1 MKAGDRDRDGGRA
14 EGLSFHHPLAFWAG
28 CGLIVAGVL
37 AHGPMFLMGRHTHW
51 QMVGMPMTAEMW
63 LGMAAIPL
71 GLLLAGY
78 GLMPRLEQMRRAMRG
93 PGGLVRFH
101 VADGAPLNREHWT
114 LVAVL
119 AVALVVD
126 VMKPATLGFVLPGMR
141 GEYRISTQTAG
152 LLPLVALTGTTIG
165 SIIWGRVADL
175 FGRRAAI
182 LLSALM
188 FIGTAICGAMPDF
201 GWNLLM
207 CFLMGLSAGGMLP
220 IVFTLMAET
229 VPAAHR
235 GWLLVALGGI
245 GTSAGYLI
253 AAGAAAV
260 LEPLMS
266 WRVLWLLGL
275 PTGALVLLLN
285 RWIPESPRF
294 LSSVGL
300 PDRARAVLQRFSRR
314 LEADDDAHPGPPV
327 IDEGHPVATG
337 RQLLRGPH
345 AAITRALV
353 ACGLAWGVANFGFLL
368 FLPVNLAE
376 LASGGG
382 GLDGAGASGLIAR
395 SALWA
400 MPGIALVIWLYHRWS
415 SLRALV
421 LFLVLSTLSLS
432 AFAVIGWTGIRSATA
447 LALAT
452 AALLV
457 SLSGVIA
464 MLVPYA
470 SEIYPVRLRGTG
482 SGVVAASS
490 KAGGI
495 LGALLGV
502 AGFFGPFAT
511 AALLVAVPMGISA
524 AMLLRA
530 GVETRGRRLE
540 EIEAAFT
547 RPPP

>member
-1 MKAGDRDRDGGRA
+1 MRGV
-14 EGLSFHHPLAFWAG
+14 SFHHPLAFWAG
-28 CGLIVAGVL
+28 CALIVAGVF
-37 AHGPMFLMGRHTHW
+37 AHAPMFLMGRHTGW
-51 QMVGMPMTAEMW
+51 LMVGMPMSTEMW
-63 LGMAAIPL
+63 LGMAAIPM
-71 GLLLAGY
+71 GLLLACY
-78 GLMPRLEQMRRAMRG
+78 GLMPRLAQMRLAMRG
-93 PGGLVRFH
+93 AGGGVNFH
-101 VADGAPLNREHWT
+101 VADGVPLNREHWT
-114 LVAVL
+114 LVVVL

-141 GEYRISTQTAG
+141 DEYRIGTETAG
-152 LLPLVALTGTTIG
+152 LLPLVALTGTAIG
-165 SIIWGRVADL
+165 SIAWGRIADL

-188 FIGTAICGAMPDF
+188 FIGTAICGAMPTF

-229 VPAAHR
+229 IPAAHR

-245 GTSAGYLI
+245 GTSVGYLV

-300 PDRARAVLQRFSRR
+300 PDQARKVLQRFSRR
-314 LEADDDAHPGPPV
+314 LEADDPDHPGPPV
-327 IDEGHPVATG
+327 IDEGHPVSTS
-337 RQLLRGPH
+337 RQLLRGSH
-345 AAITRALV
+345 APITRALV
-353 ACGLAWGVANFGFLL
+353 TCGLAWGVANFGFLL
-368 FLPVNLAE
+368 FLPVNLVGMGFE
-376 LASGGG
+376 SE
-382 GLDGAGASGLIAR
+382 GLDGARASSLIAR

-421 LFLVLSTLSLS
+421 LFVMLSTLALL
-432 AFAVIGWTGIRSATA
+432 AFFAMGMAGVRSATA
-447 LALAT
+447 LTLAT

-495 LGALLGV
+495 IGALLGV
-502 AGFFGPFAT
+502 AGFFGLFALS
-511 AALLVAVPMGISA
+511 ALLVAVPMAVSGV
-524 AMLLRA
+524 MLLRA

-540 EIEAAFT
+540 EIEAAFAD
-547 RPPP
+547 